1 MFAVRKG
8 QSRVS
13 LLFLEE
19 GESYVKLV
27 ETGVEHK
34 AWAPTVVK
42 GHVHVNS
49 RSLILEPKAREK
61 AVVKYCFR
69 DFDFP
74 EISDSGLTFQTQ
86 KYILLPSLHNPRPYQ
101 LVASA
106 LPMTVS
112 IALNPLDRKLV
123 LELFL
128 ANSRHRAG
136 FDVDKVTVLGK
147 EQRSLRFLVSRLWSP
162 LEKPLVSAALR
173 ARRVVPLLALDCL
186 LYLSTERLYY
196 ETQTPFSRLKSVPF
210 THISHIFLRRYRLK
224 NVAFEVVLQSSKR
237 LFFSLDSEPCRD
249 DLYNQISLAVPQAT
263 ASEAYLDR
271 VTSDW
276 VNRTIS
282 NYEYLMMV
290 NEYGG
295 RSVCD
300 LAQYP
305 VFPWVLADY
314 MSEELDLQ
322 AQETFRDL
330 SKPLGALN
338 PTRLEAFKRRYAD
351 MSDPKFLYG
360 SHYSNSGYVIGY
372 LLRKHPLYALSLHV
386 LDM

>member
-1 MFAVRKG
+1 
-8 QSRVS
+8 
-13 LLFLEE
+13 
-19 GESYVKLV
+19 
-27 ETGVEHK
+27 
-34 AWAPTVVK
+34 
-42 GHVHVNS
+42 
-49 RSLILEPKAREK
+49 
-61 AVVKYCFR
+61 
-69 DFDFP
+69 
-74 EISDSGLTFQTQ
+74 
-86 KYILLPSLHNPRPYQ
+86 
-101 LVASA
+101 
-106 LPMTVS
+106 MTVS

-128 ANSRHRAG
+128 TNSRHRAG

-196 ETQTPFSRLKSVPF
+196 ETQTPFSTLKSVPF

>member
-1 MFAVRKG
+1 MFAVRRGK
-8 QSRVS
+8 SRVS

-19 GESYVKLV
+19 GESYVKLL
-27 ETGVEHK
+27 ETAVEHQ
-34 AWAPTVVK
+34 ALSPAVVK

-49 RSLILEPKAREK
+49 RSLIFEPNAREK

-74 EISDSGLTFQTQ
+74 EVSDSSLTFQIKQ
-86 KYILLPSLHNPRPYQ
+86 YIVLPSLYNPRPYQ
-101 LVASA
+101 LVTSG

-112 IALNPLDRKLV
+112 LSLTSLDRRLV
-123 LELFL
+123 LDLFQ
-128 ANSRHRAG
+128 ANSGHRAG
-136 FDVDKVTVLGK
+136 FDVDKVTNLGR
-147 EQRSLRFLVSRLWSP
+147 EQKSLRFLVSSLCSP
-162 LEKPLVSAALR
+162 LEKPLVSAAIR

-196 ETQTPFSRLKSVPF
+196 EAQTPFSILKSIPF
-210 THISHIFLRRYRLK
+210 SSIKHLFLRRYRLK
-224 NVAFEVVLQSSKR
+224 NVAFELVLQSSKR
-237 LFFSLDSEPCRD
+237 LFFALNSEVCRD
-249 DLYNQISLAVPQAT
+249 DLYSQLSQAVPQAT

-282 NYEYLMMV
+282 NYEYLLVV

-314 MSEELDLQ
+314 ESEELDLQ

-330 SKPLGALN
+330 GKPIGALN
-338 PTRLEAFKRRYAD
+338 PTRLEGFKRRYAE
-351 MSDPKFLYG
+351 MAEPKFLYG

-386 LDM
+386 IDR